1 MLSIGDIVVMES
13 ISSENDEKII
23 FRSKVLDIKDDTFL
37 IGPPIKEETNR
48 TEPIIPEDT
57 AFEVQFVAKNQKVYK
72 FQTKLIEKKRA
83 DGIAMFVLELPD
95 EKDFIYIQRRSFI
108 RVEALLKVKV
118 ISPNNEF
125 SAFDTYSVDIS
136 AGGLKLILPKN
147 ITLEE
152 EQLVICS
159 FILPI
164 SENDVY
170 MQLKSRVVRIT
181 DRISNRYVSL
191 QFEDITENER
201 QSIVKYCFE
210 RQLELR
216 KKGF

>member
-1 MLSIGDIVVMES
+1 MLSVGDTVLLETITSDDDDKIV
-13 ISSENDEKII
+13 
-23 FRSKVLDIKDDTFL
+23 FRSKVLDIKDDTFS
-37 IGPPIKEETNR
+37 IGPPIKEDTNR
-48 TEPIIPEDT
+48 TEPIIPENT
-57 AFEVQFVAKNQKVYK
+57 EFQAQFVAKNQKVYK
-72 FQTKLIEKKRA
+72 FQTKLIEKKR
-83 DGIAMFVLELPD
+83 DGIAMFELELPA
-95 EKDFIYIQRRSFI
+95 EEDFIQIQRRSFI
-108 RVEALLKVKV
+108 RVEAQLKIKV
-118 ISPNNEF
+118 ISPGNEF
-125 SAFDTYSVDIS
+125 PAFDTYSVDIS

-159 FILPI
+159 FILPL
-164 SENDVY
+164 SQNDVF

-181 DRISNRYVSL
+181 DRISNRYASL

-210 RQLELR
+210 RQLALR